1 MSPHVRRFVHE
12 VLPAILAADPQCVRR
27 GIAAEYAQ
35 EVLTDRRS
43 AVGTLIDMTAGSH
56 TWGSPWSAWAAH
68 IAHGCLVV
76 ADPDAYLAASLVEA
90 EAHLSR
96 DRRCMAEPMEAILIA
111 SMAALWAGGLPV
123 PGLPVLSVEAA
134 S

>member
-1 MSPHVRRFVHE
+1 MSPHVRRFVLE

-35 EVLTDRRS
+35 EVLMDHRS
-43 AVGTLIDMTAGSH
+43 AVGVLMGLTAGSH
-56 TWGSPWSAWAAH
+56 AWGSPWPAWAAQV
-68 IAHGCLVV
+68 AHGCLSV
-76 ADPDAYLAASLVEA
+76 ADPDAYLAARLVEA

-96 DRRCMAEPMEAILIA
+96 DGRHTAEPIE
-111 SMAALWAGGLPV
+111 AALITGMMAVWASGLPV